1 MAFTVPATRIISNF
15 QKLNVPS
22 EAPPKPKSKGMMN
35 RKGNFTPVDEKQDKP
50 PIIAAKEIQ
59 MYIRSKNKKRNGL
72 NETA

>member
-1 MAFTVPATRIISNF
+1 MITNPTRGILSSFSQLEIPSN
-15 QKLNVPS
+15 KPS
-22 EAPPKPKSKGMMN
+22 KPKGNGMMN

-50 PIIAAKEIQ
+50 PILEAKEIQ